1 MKLLTHADIYSPKYL
16 GPQNILIG
24 GGKILA
30 ISSSD
35 IQFQGLDDI
44 EIVDFR
50 DHKIIPGLIDCH
62 THITGGGGESGFSSQ
77 IDKVPASEFSCCGVT
92 TVVGLLGTDDTTRS
106 TENLIARVYGL
117 REQGLSAFCWTGG
130 YHFPLTTLTGQA
142 KRDMVFMEPVIG
154 IGEFALSDH
163 RSSQP
168 TFEEVVRLASEAHV
182 AGLITGKAGVI
193 HFHMGDGSRKFDLI
207 KKALTETEIP
217 PRVFHPTHI
226 NRNLELFQQSN
237 ELIDLGCYVDI
248 TAFPKGTAEP
258 GIEADEAILQFID
271 KGVSL
276 SQITVSSDGGGCLP
290 VFDEQGN
297 MIKMDRGSS
306 STLIETLS
314 SLLSKGQSLETVLP
328 LFTAN
333 VAKLLRFQGKGVIE
347 KDADADL
354 VVLNE
359 NNKISDVIG
368 GGQWFV
374 HEGKPVK

>member
-1 MKLLTHADIYSPKYL
+1 
-16 GPQNILIG
+16 
-24 GGKILA
+24 
-30 ISSSD
+30 
-35 IQFQGLDDI
+35 
-44 EIVDFR
+44 
-50 DHKIIPGLIDCH
+50 
-62 THITGGGGESGFSSQ
+62 
-77 IDKVPASEFSCCGVT
+77 
-92 TVVGLLGTDDTTRS
+92 
-106 TENLIARVYGL
+106 
-117 REQGLSAFCWTGG
+117 
-130 YHFPLTTLTGQA
+130 
-142 KRDMVFMEPVIG
+142 
-154 IGEFALSDH
+154 
-163 RSSQP
+163 
-168 TFEEVVRLASEAHV
+168 
-182 AGLITGKAGVI
+182 
-193 HFHMGDGSRKFDLI
+193 
-207 KKALTETEIP
+207 
-217 PRVFHPTHI
+217 
-226 NRNLELFQQSN
+226 LELFQQSN